1 MPGGAFRMN
10 GSRQSYQVI
19 RMMSSSDSM
28 VSTVVE
34 RGSPSRVKTAG
45 RTGTDSSANGAW
57 SRVSMVRCSQRA
69 TEMSSA

>member
-1 MPGGAFRMN
+1 MN

-45 RTGTDSSANGAW
+45 RTGTPSSANGAC
-57 SRVSMVRCSQRA
+57 SRVSMVRCNQRA
-69 TEMSSA
+69 TEISSA